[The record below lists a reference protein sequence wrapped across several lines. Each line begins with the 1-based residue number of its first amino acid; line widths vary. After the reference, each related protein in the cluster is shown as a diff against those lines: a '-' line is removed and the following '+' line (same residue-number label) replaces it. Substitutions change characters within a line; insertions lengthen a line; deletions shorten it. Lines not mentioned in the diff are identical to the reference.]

1 MTYLLIFVVVFVAL
15 SPLLSMMP
23 TRQQRRLANLR
34 QAAAI
39 SGLYVQFDAGG
50 DEGQPREILYGCR
63 RQRGDRSA
71 TPGIYRLS
79 DGDWAPSQGQW
90 AAERV
95 QALADLPGGVSEI
108 RDDSG
113 GISVIW
119 DETGEPEDVEAI
131 ARVLRGMLGRNY

>member
-50 DEGQPREILYGCR
+50 DEGQPREMERAIAMGCR
-63 RQRGDRSA
+63 EVCR
-71 TPGIYRLS
+71 PY
-79 DGDWAPSQGQW
+79 DGD
-90 AAERV
+90 
-95 QALADLPGGVSEI
+95 
-108 RDDSG
+108 
-113 GISVIW
+113 
-119 DETGEPEDVEAI
+119 
-131 ARVLRGMLGRNY
+131 GRAGKRFS